1 MKRATEKSDATR
13 YAVYYPTLHEW
24 DYMSFVNKDR
34 AVLRADRRAT
44 CFSVHKVVLHRP
56 ERVSHA
62 DAEYLRCPRL
72 DGECAK
78 SCYYRKWKTY
88 GGGKHEP
95 QKR

>member
-1 MKRATEKSDATR
+1 VKTATEKSDATR

-24 DYMSFVNKDR
+24 DYISFANKNR
-34 AVLRADRRAT
+34 AILHADRRAT

-56 ERVSHA
+56 EKVNHA

-88 GGGKHEP
+88 GGGKREP